1 MPSPKSIRLHRI
13 SRFRE
18 QFNEKTKAHYSYYD
32 SEKLSEINLELKKTI
47 NVLKQ
52 DNLKLKSLLIK
63 NKREFDMQ
71 NKEFD
76 NIISTSIGKRKETLK
91 YQPSIISNLKREL
104 NAMKERYEQ
113 LEGANEDLRK
123 NIKATKINELEA
135 DLQVYASECERL
147 RKLIDEGL
155 TNIPDVSN
163 EQEKICADLEGKL
176 RGKLT
181 EITSLNNTVSTKSNE
196 IKSLNEKIKHL
207 KLQNDEQISN
217 SKQEAQKIKVAHD
230 KETAAIKEQIEE
242 LKSHNSQLS
251 KELNNHKTSNTEI
264 SNKERELKTKIS
276 KYESEAKFHKDEI
289 SKYKQ
294 QITQLQSNIKE
305 ISDKLPKE
313 DLNSQLV
320 EYQKKNKDLQEQ
332 LQLANKAVEQSK
344 KVTEDSLSDIKLQL
358 VSSNINM

>member
-1 MPSPKSIRLHRI
+1 
-13 SRFRE
+13 
-18 QFNEKTKAHYSYYD
+18 
-32 SEKLSEINLELKKTI
+32 
-47 NVLKQ
+47 
-52 DNLKLKSLLIK
+52 
-63 NKREFDMQ
+63 MQ

-91 YQPSIISNLKREL
+91 CQPSIISNLKREL

-163 EQEKICADLEGKL
+163 EQEKICADLESKL
-176 RGKLT
+176 RAKLT
-181 EITSLNNTVSTKSNE
+181 EITSLNNTVS
-196 IKSLNEKIKHL
+196 L
-207 KLQNDEQISN
+207 KAQTDEQSSN
-217 SKQEAQKIKVAHD
+217 SKQEAQRGKVAHD
-230 KETAAIKEQIEE
+230 KEIAAIKEQLEE
-242 LKSHNSQLS
+242 LKSQNTQLS

-264 SNKERELKTKIS
+264 SSKEKDLKAKIS
-276 KYESEAKFHKDEI
+276 KYESESKFHKDEI
-289 SKYKQ
+289 SKYKL

-305 ISDKLPKE
+305 LSDKLPKE
-313 DLNSQLV
+313 DLNTQLV
-320 EYQKKNKDLQEQ
+320 EYQQKNKSIQEQ

-344 KVTEDSLSDIKLQL
+344 KAIEDSLSDIKSQL
-358 VSSNINM
+358 VNSNFNM